1 MKQRKN
7 NSPDHG
13 ATFNYEALTRRR
25 RVAESLSTL
34 GLFFL
39 ALSLVVPFAQIGNG
53 AFQGA
58 FKWVFAAAALLYTG
72 ARLIPVNA
80 PDDSLRLKRMRRLEV
95 WAGILFCVASFFWF
109 YKSARLG
116 EFGFSL
122 ALIHDTILFTL
133 AGAII
138 QIIASWMIAYR
149 MKKEEKNR
157 RASDSAADDTGD

>member
-1 MKQRKN
+1 MKQRKQN
-7 NSPDHG
+7 NDAAG
-13 ATFNYEALTRRR
+13 AAFNYEALTRRR
-25 RVAESLSTL
+25 RMAESLSTL

-39 ALSLVVPFAQIGNG
+39 ALSLVVPFAQLGNG

-95 WAGILFCVASFFWF
+95 WAGILFCVAAFFWF

-133 AGAII
+133 AGAVI
-138 QIIASWMIAYR
+138 QIIASWMISYR
-149 MKKEEKNR
+149 MKKEDKAR
-157 RASDSAADDTGD
+157 RNPDSSTDDTGN

>member
-13 ATFNYEALTRRR
+13 AAFNYEALTRRR

-138 QIIASWMIAYR
+138 QIIASWMIANR